1 MAARFRLPALEAL
14 ATQYGELFSRDSR
27 PLTEAE
33 RADAVVVFADA
44 LDLDPIRIV
53 SASIVNSPA
62 TLGNIIRAP
71 RDGEMD
77 RATLIHELAHVWQY
91 QTRGTSYISDSVW
104 HQVSATLTTGS
115 RQAAYELTWED
126 LAAGSIYDLPVEK
139 QAVVIE
145 RWFAEPALRQHP
157 DYSRFLAEVRDSS
170 TKLS

>member
-27 PLTEAE
+27 PLTGDE

-44 LDLDPIRIV
+44 LDLHPIRIV

-62 TLGNIIRAP
+62 TLGNSIRA

-77 RATLIHELAHVWQY
+77 RATLIHELVHVWQY

-126 LAAGSIYDLPVEK
+126 LAAGSIYDLPAEK

-170 TKLS
+170 PKLS